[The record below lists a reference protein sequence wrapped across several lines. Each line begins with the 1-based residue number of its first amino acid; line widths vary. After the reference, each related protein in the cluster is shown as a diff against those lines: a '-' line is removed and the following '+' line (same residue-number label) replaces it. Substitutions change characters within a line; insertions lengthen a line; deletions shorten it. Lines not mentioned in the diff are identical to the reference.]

1 MSGPAER
8 RDARRVRGEAG
19 AGAVYITRQ
28 AEFSASHRL
37 HNPELSDEEN
47 VATFRDCN
55 HPRSH
60 GHNYLLAVTVVGSV
74 DPHTG
79 MVMNLKDL
87 KAAIRRR
94 ILDKCDHRHLDED
107 VDFLKGTITT
117 TENLCVAFWRELED
131 ELERAPGTGRLHS
144 IRIRETRDNEVEY
157 FGP

>member
-1 MSGPAER
+1 MTPLPRPGL
-8 RDARRVRGEAG
+8 
-19 AGAVYITRQ
+19 VYITRQ

-37 HNPELSDEEN
+37 HNPELSEAEN

-60 GHNYLLAVTVVGSV
+60 GHNYLLEVTVVGAV
-74 DPHTG
+74 DERTG

-107 VDFLKGTITT
+107 VDFLRGRITT
-117 TENLCVAFWRELED
+117 TENLCVAFWTELAD
-131 ELERAPGTGRLHS
+131 ELARIPGSGRLYR
-144 IRIRETRDNEVEY
+144 IRIRETRDNVVEY
-157 FGP
+157 FGPP